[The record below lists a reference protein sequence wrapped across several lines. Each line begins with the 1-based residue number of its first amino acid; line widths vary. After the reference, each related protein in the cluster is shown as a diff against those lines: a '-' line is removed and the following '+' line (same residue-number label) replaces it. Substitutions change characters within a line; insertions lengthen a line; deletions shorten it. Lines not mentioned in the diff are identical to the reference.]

1 MKTQIFYII
10 LLVVLFSTCAKEPEI
25 DNATMLDGDQI
36 FDLSISHPEDYL
48 ISAKYPNPSETQ
60 KNTPVIIAAHG
71 YSASTFEWDEFSEF
85 AEQKGSFLVSQVLL
99 GGHGRTY
106 EDFKKATWRD
116 WGATIVSEYNKL
128 NDLGYKK
135 IYVIGSSTGCPLIIN
150 LINTRVFNQRVKP
163 KGVFLIDP
171 IIISSNKTLPLVKAL
186 GPVLGFTTTELSDG
200 EKGHWY
206 FYRPY
211 QSLSQLMDLINLT
224 RKDLENG
231 ISLPEGTIMKTY
243 KSTIDDSADPVS
255 AVLIYKGIT
264 TAVGSKTEVEM
275 ISSRLHVFTRLK
287 GRDGV
292 TQADRDLQS
301 RVFSEIENRIKN

>member
-10 LLVVLFSTCAKEPEI
+10 LLVVLFSTCAKEPDI

-150 LINTRVFNQRVKP
+150 LINIGVFNQGVKP

-171 IIISSNKTLPLVKAL
+171 IIISSNKTLTLVNAL

-206 FYRPY
+206 VYRPY